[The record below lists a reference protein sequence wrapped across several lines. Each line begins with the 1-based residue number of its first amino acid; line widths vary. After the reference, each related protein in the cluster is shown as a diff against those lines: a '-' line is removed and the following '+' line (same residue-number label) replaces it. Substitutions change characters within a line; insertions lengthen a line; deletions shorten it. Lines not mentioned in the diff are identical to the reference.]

1 MTIILFV
8 IQPEQGVSIS
18 MSETMGGAKP
28 SDKLIS
34 SYPAGPTNQLK
45 VVMQGNAY
53 GDHGSLS
60 RTSGVFS
67 LKLAYDWNLQI
78 HPNGLGISI
87 GGTWRYHPDDHV

>member
-1 MTIILFV
+1 MINDNYPVWTILDF
-8 IQPEQGVSIS
+8 QPEQGVSIS
-18 MSETMGGAKP
+18 MSQTMGDAKP

-45 VVMQGNAY
+45 VVMQGNAC

-67 LKLAYDWNLQI
+67 FNV
-78 HPNGLGISI
+78 GL
-87 GGTWRYHPDDHV
+87 